1 MKCPFCGAPDSR
13 VINSRPSAGGESIRR
28 RRLCEMCKRRFTTF
42 EVVERAPVSVVK
54 RSGVREPFDAD
65 KLRSGIQKACEKRP
79 VPAQAIDE
87 VVAEI
92 EGEAFA
98 NADREI
104 PTEQIG
110 RIILRRLKEIDKV
123 AYLRFA
129 SVYKQFCDLTD
140 FDSEIQ
146 SLLKE

>member
-13 VINSRPSAGGESIRR
+13 VINSRPSAAGESIRR
-28 RRLCEMCKRRFTTF
+28 RRVCEKCERRFTTF
-42 EVVERAPVSVVK
+42 EVVERTPATVVK

-65 KLRSGIQKACEKRP
+65 KVRSGIQKACEKRP

-87 VVAEI
+87 VIAEI
-92 EGEAFA
+92 EAEAFA
-98 NADREI
+98 NAAREI